1 MLHVGEEWG
10 SIWWSNLINIS
21 WGVGARV
28 GSLIDD
34 NSVCEADDGTSILF
48 WWDPWLRGGVLKDR
62 FNRLILAF

>member
-1 MLHVGEEWG
+1 
-10 SIWWSNLINIS
+10 
-21 WGVGARV
+21 V